1 MKYLHF
7 TLAVVLISL
16 GSAAFAQ
23 SDAAKPGAPKQEVK
37 KSDAPKSEAQKS
49 FENLKALAGKW
60 EGPVSVQP
68 AVPEMASGKPIH
80 VSLRVT
86 SMGNLLTHEMTSDDR
101 PDDPITTIY
110 LDGDQLFLTH
120 YCDAGN
126 RPRMVAK
133 SSPDGKTVAF
143 DFVNISGNTQY
154 GHMHNAVFTI
164 IDENHHTE
172 DWTFIL
178 PGNKAMHAHFDL
190 KRISTVAANR

>member
-1 MKYLHF
+1 MKHLRF
-7 TLAVVLISL
+7 TLSAVLISL
-16 GSAAFAQ
+16 ASAAFAQ
-23 SDAAKPGAPKQEVK
+23 SDAAKPAAPKQEVK
-37 KSDAPKSEAQKS
+37 KSQAPKSEAQKS

-68 AVPEMASGKPIH
+68 PAPEMANGKPIH

-86 SMGNLLTHEMTSDDR
+86 SMGNLLMHEMTSEDR

-110 LDGDQLFLTH
+110 LDGDQLLLTH

-133 SSPDGKTVAF
+133 TSPDGKTVAF
-143 DFVNISGNTQY
+143 DFENISGNTQY

-190 KRISTVAANR
+190 KRVSTVAANR

>member
-1 MKYLHF
+1 MKHLRF
-7 TLAVVLISL
+7 TLSAVLISL
-16 GSAAFAQ
+16 VSAAFAQ
-23 SDAAKPGAPKQEVK
+23 SDSPKPAAPKQEVK
-37 KSDAPKSEAQKS
+37 KSQAPKSEAQKS

-68 AVPEMASGKPIH
+68 PAPEMANGKPIH

-86 SMGNLLTHEMTSDDR
+86 SMGNLLMHEMTSEDR

-110 LDGDQLFLTH
+110 LDGDQLLLTH

-133 SSPDGKTVAF
+133 TSPDGKTVAF
-143 DFVNISGNTQY
+143 DFENISGNTQY

-190 KRISTVAANR
+190 KRVSTVAANR